1 VIFGVGT
8 DLVEI
13 ARLERGLERW
23 GRRLAERILHPSEL
37 PEDGGQ
43 APSARFLAKRFAA
56 KEATVKALGT
66 GFTGGIGPCDI
77 AVEHHP
83 GGAPR
88 LVFHDAAL
96 QRLTLRRIRRSHLS
110 LSDERT
116 HVSAFVV
123 LEGES

>member
-1 VIFGVGT
+1 MIFGVGT
-8 DLVEI
+8 DLVEV
-13 ARLERGLERW
+13 ARLEQGLERW
-23 GRRLAERILHPSEL
+23 GRRFAERILHPSEF
-37 PEDGGQ
+37 EAVGEQD
-43 APSARFLAKRFAA
+43 PSGRFLAKRFAA
-56 KEATVKALGT
+56 KEAAVKALGT

-83 GGAPR
+83 GGQPR
-88 LVFHDAAL
+88 LVFHGAAR

-123 LEGES
+123 LEE

>member
-1 VIFGVGT
+1 MIFGVGT

-13 ARLERGLERW
+13 ARLQRGLERW
-23 GRRLAERILHPSEL
+23 GGRFAERILHPTECG
-37 PEDGGQ
+37 EGADWC
-43 APSARFLAKRFAA
+43 PSARLLAKRFAA
-56 KEATVKALGT
+56 KEAAVKALGT

-83 GGAPR
+83 GGQPR
-88 LVFHDAAL
+88 LVFHAAAL
-96 QRLTLRRIRRSHLS
+96 DRLRVRRICRSHLS

-123 LEGES
+123 LEQ

>member
-1 VIFGVGT
+1 MIFGVGT

-23 GRRLAERILHPSEL
+23 GRRLAERILHPAEFGEGS
-37 PEDGGQ
+37 DWH
-43 APSARFLAKRFAA
+43 PSARLLAKRFAA
-56 KEATVKALGT
+56 KEAAVKALGT

-77 AVEHHP
+77 AVAHHP

-88 LVFHDAAL
+88 LVFHGAAL
-96 QRLTLRRIRRSHLS
+96 ERLRVRRIRRTHLS

-116 HVSAFVV
+116 HVSAFVI
-123 LEGES
+123 LEG